1 MDAPPV
7 LSARGPKGHGRR
19 AQAGSR
25 LASPRATA
33 PPARLGLDPAEHAG
47 TLKSPETSPSLRPSP
62 LRTSRP
68 LSAVRE
74 HRSTRPHPDPQPSPL
89 PPLLSLLLCRAPSP
103 PPPQTP
109 PPSPAPLRP
118 PPSPPPPKPPP
129 FSPALALPPAP
140 DGTSS
145 ARPRSP
151 R

>member
-1 MDAPPV
+1 MAAPPV

-74 HRSTRPHPDPQPSPL
+74 HRSTRPHPDPQPSLLPLYSRFCSAAPLHPRAQNPRPSRQLLPYPL
-89 PPLLSLLLCRAPSP
+89 PLTEPRRPDRAALAR
-103 PPPQTP
+103 TP
-109 PPSPAPLRP
+109 P
-118 PPSPPPPKPPP
+118 
-129 FSPALALPPAP
+129 
-140 DGTSS
+140 
-145 ARPRSP
+145 
-151 R
+151 